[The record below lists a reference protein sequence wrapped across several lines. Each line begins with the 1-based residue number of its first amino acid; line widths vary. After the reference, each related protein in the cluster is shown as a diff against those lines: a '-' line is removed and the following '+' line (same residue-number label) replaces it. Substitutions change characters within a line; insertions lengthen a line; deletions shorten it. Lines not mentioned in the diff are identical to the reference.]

1 MSFSLRTDMQLCARN
16 LLCQAAAVT
25 LENEEIVSDQ
35 Q

>member
-1 MSFSLRTDMQLCARN
+1 MQLCARN